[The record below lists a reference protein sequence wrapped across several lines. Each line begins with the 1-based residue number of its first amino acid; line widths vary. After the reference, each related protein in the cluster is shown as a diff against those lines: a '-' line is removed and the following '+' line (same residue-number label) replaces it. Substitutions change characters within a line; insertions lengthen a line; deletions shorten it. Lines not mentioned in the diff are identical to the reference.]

1 MLVFFCID
9 AKAFTL
15 KELVVASE
23 NFKTQI
29 GKGGFGPVFYGK
41 LVDGQEV
48 AIKVLESKSHQ
59 GSTEFFNEVC

>member
-1 MLVFFCID
+1 LV
-9 AKAFTL
+9 A
-15 KELVVASE
+15 ASE